1 MVASRDAARKPPP
14 PSPKHNDAKDEVPEE
29 TLLQQT
35 RNVNLLKKRLDEKN
49 DEIRKLQNQLN
60 SWREKYLK
68 LEIELKDKQNKQR

>member
-1 MVASRDAARKPPP
+1 
-14 PSPKHNDAKDEVPEE
+14 VPEE

-68 LEIELKDKQNKQR
+68 LETEMKEKQNKQRQVSIPVSANEIDPKLPN